1 MSLTRRALFPLLT
14 AFATLRSMTA
24 AVAEAADLFRREFV
38 DAAFSMKRQA
48 EQSGDQPYG
57 AVVVL
62 DNAIIG
68 WGPSR
73 VIVDKNEN
81 AHAERV
87 ALRDAQERLGRTDL
101 AECVMYS
108 TSRPCAACEHAA
120 AAAGLARMYY
130 GKGATD
136 AGAPR
141 KG

>member
-1 MSLTRRALFPLLT
+1 
-14 AFATLRSMTA
+14 
-24 AVAEAADLFRREFV
+24 
-38 DAAFSMKRQA
+38 
-48 EQSGDQPYG
+48 
-57 AVVVL
+57 VVL

-73 VIVDKNEN
+73 VVVDNNES

-87 ALRDAQERLGRTDL
+87 ALRDAQDRLGRTDL

-108 TSRPCAACEHAA
+108 TSRPCAACEQAA

-130 GKGATD
+130 GKDATD

>member
-1 MSLTRRALFPLLT
+1 MSLTRRALLPLLT
-14 AFATLRSMTA
+14 AFATLRGMAATA
-24 AVAEAADLFRREFV
+24 AETADLFRREFV
-38 DAAFSMKRQA
+38 EAAFTMKREA

-62 DNAIIG
+62 NNAIIG

-73 VIVDKNEN
+73 VVLDKNES

-87 ALRDAQERLGRTDL
+87 ALRDAQDRLGRTDL

-108 TSRPCAACEHAA
+108 TSRPCAACEQAA
-120 AAAGLARMYY
+120 ATAGLARMYY
-130 GKGATD
+130 GKDATD